1 MNDEDNPQQLLPQS
15 INYSNPMTNFG
26 NSIILLTNPENA
38 VNKLECKYRNIKV
51 LDNGKVQKLGQP
63 LMNDYGIA
71 QTIGMVESV
80 TNENTVWAW
89 LEDRKE
95 VDCIRD
101 YFADTLAKDLMS
113 NRKMY
118 GIIDPTARD
127 RIFTEAIL
135 FVHLSLKRSFK
146 QGERSFWKGS
156 NTNVRHEMVNE
167 NQSGGVRSLWG
178 LIKR

>member
-1 MNDEDNPQQLLPQS
+1 MVEEQQNQLNPQNV
-15 INYSNPMTNFG
+15 NYSNPMSNFG

-51 LDNGKVQKLGQP
+51 LDDGKVQVLGTP
-63 LMNDYGIA
+63 LMNDYGIS

-89 LEDRKE
+89 LEDRAE
-95 VDCIRD
+95 VDCLRN

-113 NRKMY
+113 NRKLY
-118 GIIDPTARD
+118 GITDPTARD
-127 RIFTEAIL
+127 RIYCEAIL

-156 NTNVRHEMVNE
+156 NTNVRHEVVNE
-167 NQSGGVRSLWG
+167 NQGGGMRSLWG
-178 LIKR
+178 LIKK